1 MNDYLAHSEIAR
13 LEERIEELRQA
24 IARCDK
30 IAFAA
35 KVAITG
41 GALWF
46 ALAILNILVFSA
58 AGFAGALAALLGGFV
73 LLGSNKTTRE
83 ETEVALQA
91 AEDRRRGL
99 IDAMNLRV
107 VEEKPGVTLH

>member
-1 MNDYLAHSEIAR
+1 MNDELANSEIVR

-30 IAFAA
+30 IALAA
-35 KVAITG
+35 KIAITG
-41 GALWF
+41 GSLWF
-46 ALAILNILVFSA
+46 ALALLTILAFSA
-58 AGFAGALAALLGGFV
+58 AGFTGALAALLGGFV

-83 ETEVALQA
+83 EFEMSLQA

-107 VEEKPGVTLH
+107 VEEKPGITLH